1 MTAVFKKEFSQL
13 FRSMIGYVCL
23 AVFAVITGYYFLT
36 MNLMKAS
43 ADIRS
48 YFSSV
53 ATVMMLILPS
63 LFLYQPIIIAAPNP
77 QDKSVHRIRI
87 IS

>member
-77 QDKSVHRIRI
+77 RDKSVHRVRI